1 MFYILYVLLG
11 MFVGICFGYSAGVKN
26 GLEKG
31 YKSAIFYMVSIG
43 KFMEKRAKMK
53 EKLSKK

>member
-11 MFVGICFGYSAGVKN
+11 MFVGICFGYSAGVRN

-31 YKSAIFYMVSIG
+31 YKSAIFYMVSVG
-43 KFMEKRAKMK
+43 KFMEKK
-53 EKLSKK
+53 EQK

>member
-11 MFVGICFGYSAGVKN
+11 MFVGIYFGHSAGVKN

-31 YKSAIFYMVSIG
+31 YKSAIFYEEKSKNEG
-43 KFMEKRAKMK
+43 KIE
-53 EKLSKK
+53 

>member
-11 MFVGICFGYSAGVKN
+11 MFVGIYFGYSAGVKN

-31 YKSAIFYMVSIG
+31 YKSAIFYMVSVG
-43 KFMEKRAKMK
+43 KFME
-53 EKLSKK
+53 EKSKNEGKIE

>member
-11 MFVGICFGYSAGVKN
+11 MFVGIYFGYSAGVKN

-31 YKSAIFYMVSIG
+31 YKSAIFYMVSVG
-43 KFMEKRAKMK
+43 KFMKEKRKNEGK
-53 EKLSKK
+53 IE